1 MLYGL
6 LLEGANAQ
14 EQNQEVLQAHKLT
27 ADEDESWWLGM
38 EAWVCCETMQTHPL
52 AGH

>member
-14 EQNQEVLQAHKLT
+14 EQKQEEALQAQSVE
-27 ADEDESWWLGM
+27 AEDEVWCLGM
-38 EAWVCCETMQTHPL
+38 EAWVNCDSAQTRQD
-52 AGH
+52 G